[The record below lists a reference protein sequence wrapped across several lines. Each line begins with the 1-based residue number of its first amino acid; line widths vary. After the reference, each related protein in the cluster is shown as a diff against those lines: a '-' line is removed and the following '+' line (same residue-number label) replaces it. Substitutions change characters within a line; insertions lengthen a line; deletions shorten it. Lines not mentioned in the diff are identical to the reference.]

1 MSPKTQPPP
10 TKPHLHPSTLPKY
23 HILRI
28 KPFPNGILLAHS
40 RSWHSKQYIYL
51 MFITYKMFYL
61 IYMHIHLW
69 NSQHLLL
76 IRSSN
81 KSGASKSSIVTTDY
95 VFFKLKARQVVNLFL
110 RTTLKRTN
118 NFDYYRQ
125 VPCTVKI
132 TL

>member
-10 TKPHLHPSTLPKY
+10 TKPYLYPSSLPKY
-23 HILRI
+23 HVLQI
-28 KPFPNGILLAHS
+28 KPFPIGILLTHS
-40 RSWHSKQYIYL
+40 RSWHRKQYMQL
-51 MFITYKMFYL
+51 MFTTYKMFYL

-81 KSGASKSSIVTTDY
+81 NSGASKSSIVTTDY
-95 VFFKLKARQVVNLFL
+95 VFFKLSARQVVNSFL
-110 RTTLKRTN
+110 RTTLRRTY
-118 NFDYYRQ
+118 NFKYYREVQ
-125 VPCTVKI
+125 CTVKI